1 MVRPSNWHC
10 IGGSGVG
17 VGSGARGGSMVGGT
31 VARQSG
37 AWVRVVSAGV
47 AGRGAIVGAGRA
59 AAVGGG
65 GAGAGGAVGRPGVGV
80 GSTRQATGVTPRSA
94 VGVLAAT
101 SSVTGAAFGPHAE
114 ISAAHSAKVAQS
126 ERRMPGLACNLLRL
140 GSSRQ
145 AMLSTAKVGPL
156 SSGLLRRAEVLGLV
170 AHDARVGILQHLQGS
185 AVTIRLRWR
194 ATVRWACRPTA

>member
-37 AWVRVVSAGV
+37 AWVRVVPAGV

-59 AAVGGG
+59 AAV
-65 GAGAGGAVGRPGVGV
+65 GVGV

-114 ISAAHSAKVAQS
+114 ISAAHSAKLAQS

-145 AMLSTAKVGPL
+145 AVLSTAKVGPL
-156 SSGLLRRAEVLGLV
+156 GSGLLRRAEVLGLV

-194 ATVRWACRPTA
+194 ATVRWACGPTA